1 MATVDQPSIYDVLD
15 VPDPNP
21 PGRQGVTSGTAGNL
35 IARGICSAACMT
47 GPKAATVCTCPCGGR
62 FHGTLTNMHVQAH
75 E

>member
-1 MATVDQPSIYDVLD
+1 MTTLNQPSIYDVLD

-21 PGRQGVTSGTAGNL
+21 PGRQGITSGTAGNL

-62 FHGTLTNMHVQAH
+62 FHGTLTNTHVQAH